1 MVPVGILS
9 DDGCVLS
16 NRDFL
21 SGGERKVKKTTLIL
35 GCGDIG
41 MVLGREL
48 QAAGHRVIGARRSAS
63 ALAGSGIEPLALD
76 LTDEAALEAL
86 PEADFVVYVLSADRF
101 EEAAYRAA
109 YPDGLNAVLR
119 TYEARDTP
127 PQRVLF
133 VSSTSV
139 YGQKDAEW
147 VDEESPAEAAG
158 FSGVL
163 MREAE
168 QALHDSPIPGTVVRF
183 SGIYG
188 PGRDRLIRQVLE
200 GRIAP
205 TAPPMYSNRIHR
217 DDCAGVLAHLIALS
231 EADQSVAPLYLA
243 SDCDPAPLYEVM
255 AWMAKQLKV
264 EPTEVIQAPLRKRAS
279 KRCDNARLLASG
291 YTFRYPG
298 YGEGYTQVM
307 KEGGFLPE
315 PV

>member
-1 MVPVGILS
+1 MTF
-9 DDGCVLS
+9 

-48 QAAGHRVIGARRSAS
+48 LAAGHRVIGARRSVA
-63 ALAGSGIEPLALD
+63 ALEGSGIEPLALD
-76 LTDEAALEAL
+76 LHDEEALAAL
-86 PEADFVVYVLSADRF
+86 PDVDYVVYILSADRF
-101 EEAAYRAA
+101 DEAAYRAA
-109 YPDGLNAVLR
+109 YLDGLKAVLQV
-119 TYEARDTP
+119 YEGRDTAP
-127 PQRVLF
+127 KRLFF

-139 YGQKDAEW
+139 YGQKEGEL
-147 VDEESPAEAAG
+147 VDEETPAESAG
-158 FSGVL
+158 FAGAL

-168 QALHDSPIPGTVVRF
+168 QALRASPLAGTTVRF

-205 TAPPMYSNRIHR
+205 ETPPMYSNRIHR
-217 DDCAGVLAHLIALS
+217 DDCAGILAHLIGL
-231 EADQSVAPLYLA
+231 EAQGESLEELYLA
-243 SDCDPAPLYEVM
+243 SDCAPEPLHEVM
-255 AWMAKQLKV
+255 AWLAGQLKV
-264 EPTEVIQAPLRKRAS
+264 ESTEVIQAPLRKRSS
-279 KRCDNARLLASG
+279 KRCDNTRLRETG
-291 YTFRYPG
+291 YVFRYPS
-298 YGEGYTQVM
+298 YREGYAQVM

>member
-1 MVPVGILS
+1 M
-9 DDGCVLS
+9 
-16 NRDFL
+16 
-21 SGGERKVKKTTLIL
+21 KKTTLIL

-41 MVLGREL
+41 MVLAREL
-48 QAAGHRVIGARRSAS
+48 MAAGHRVIGARRSVS
-63 ALAGSGIEPLALD
+63 ALEGSGIEPLLLD
-76 LTDEAALEAL
+76 LSDEAALEKL
-86 PEADFVVYVLSADRF
+86 PDADFVVYTPSADRF

-109 YPDGLNAVLR
+109 YLDGLKAVLSL
-119 TYEARDTP
+119 YEGRKSA
-127 PQRVLF
+127 PQRILF

-139 YGQKDAEW
+139 YGQKEGEL
-147 VDEESPAEAAG
+147 VDEESLAEAAG

-168 QALHDSPIPGTVVRF
+168 QALHDSPIPGTAVRF

-217 DDCAGVLAHLIALS
+217 DDCAGVLAHLIARS
-231 EADQSVAPLYLA
+231 EAGQPLETLYLA
-243 SDCDPAPLYEVM
+243 SDCAPEPLYDVM
-255 AWMAKQLKV
+255 SWMAKRLKV

-279 KRCDNARLLASG
+279 KRCDNTRLLETG
-291 YTFRYPG
+291 YTFRYPS
-298 YGEGYTQVM
+298 YRDGYTQVM

>member
-1 MVPVGILS
+1 M
-9 DDGCVLS
+9 DF

-41 MVLGREL
+41 MVLGGEL
-48 QAAGHRVIGARRSAS
+48 IAAGHRVIGARRGVA
-63 ALAGSGIEPLALD
+63 ALEGSGIEPLALD
-76 LTDEAALEAL
+76 LSDEAALAKL
-86 PEADFVVYVLSADRF
+86 PNADFVVYVLSADRF

-109 YPDGLNAVLR
+109 YLDGLQAVLR
-119 TYEARDTP
+119 TYEGRDSA

-139 YGQKDAEW
+139 YSQKEGEL
-147 VDEESPAEAAG
+147 VNEESPAEAPG

-168 QALHDSPIPGTVVRF
+168 QALHDSPIPGTAVRF

-205 TAPPMYSNRIHR
+205 ATPPMYSNRIHR
-217 DDCAGVLAHLIALS
+217 DDCAGVLKHLIELS
-231 EADQSVAPLYLA
+231 EAGKPLEALYLA
-243 SDCDPAPLYEVM
+243 SDCAPDPLYDVM
-255 AWMAKQLKV
+255 AWMAGKLKV

-279 KRCDNARLLASG
+279 KRCDNTRLLETG
-291 YTFRYPG
+291 YTFRYPS
-298 YGEGYTQVM
+298 YREGYAQVM